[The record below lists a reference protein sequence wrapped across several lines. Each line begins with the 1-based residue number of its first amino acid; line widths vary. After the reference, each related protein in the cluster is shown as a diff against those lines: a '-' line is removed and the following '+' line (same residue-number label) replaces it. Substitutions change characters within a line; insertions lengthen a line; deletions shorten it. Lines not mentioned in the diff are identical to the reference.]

1 VSGHA
6 ARLAALG
13 GLAAGL
19 GASPVAPPLRP
30 SAGALGA
37 LAGAILWLL
46 LATPGERAAR
56 FRRGAWLGAISL
68 AAGAGGLLLG
78 GARLAAIDAGALA
91 APEGTQV
98 AVRGF
103 VEAVPRRPGGEV
115 RVRLATADGRLL
127 LAAPEPVG
135 ELAVGH
141 EVRARGTVRE
151 PAPWEAAYLARLGV
165 ARIVAA
171 RRIEPTGRRR
181 GGLAYLADRLRERGE
196 EALARGTPEPT
207 SALLRGFVLGQ
218 DDRIDPRTVADFQRS
233 GLAHLLAVSGQNV
246 LLLALL
252 AAPILA
258 LLGVPLRARLLC
270 LLALIAI
277 YVPVAGAGPSIQ
289 RAGVMGAAG
298 VVATLAGR
306 PPSRWYALLLAAA
319 ATLALNPRAAGD
331 VGWQLS
337 FAAVI
342 GIALWAAPLR
352 GLLGGGTGRR
362 GARAI
367 LAEAAAVTI
376 AATLATAPLM
386 THHFERLSLA
396 ALPANLLAL
405 PAVAPV
411 MWLGMLSSAAGQ
423 IAWLPVE
430 PLTWPAGLL
439 AAYIAQIARWFAA
452 PAWAELEVPALSPAA
467 TAALYA
473 AIATGAWALARGG
486 APRRSLGP
494 RRPRRRAV
502 LVALLVAA
510 ALAGPALVLH
520 GGRGERAPGLRV
532 SVLDVGQGD
541 AILLQPRAADPIL
554 VDAGPPGTDLVERLE
569 ELGVERLAAAVVTHA
584 QSDHAGGLAGLLA
597 RLEVGSVAFGAR
609 AGRLARLARGAG
621 ARPVQLA
628 EGSTLASGPLRLEVL
643 WPPRARLD
651 SPAAEDPNPLSV
663 VARARWGDFELLLTG
678 DGEAEAVPLD
688 PGPVDVLKVAHHGSA
703 DAGLGRL
710 LDRSAPALA
719 VISVGEDN
727 PYGHPAPQTMATLAE
742 HEVPVLR
749 TDSDGEVRID
759 VRGGGWAAEGADRI
773 AP

>member
-6 ARLAALG
+6 ARLVALG

-37 LAGAILWLL
+37 LAGATLWLV
-46 LATPGERAAR
+46 LAPPGERAGR
-56 FRRGAWLGAISL
+56 LRRGAWLGAISV

-91 APEGTQV
+91 AREGSRVT
-98 AVRGF
+98 VRGF
-103 VEAVPRRPGGEV
+103 VEAAPRHSGGEV

-151 PAPWEAAYLARLGV
+151 PAPWEAGYLARLGI

-196 EALARGTPEPT
+196 DALARGTPEPT

-218 DDRIDPRTVADFQRS
+218 DDRIDAKTVDDFQRS

-246 LLLALL
+246 ILLALL

-306 PPSRWYALLLAAA
+306 PASRWYALLLAAA

-352 GLLGGGTGRR
+352 GLLGGGGRQ
-362 GARAI
+362 GTRAI

-423 IAWLPVE
+423 IARLPVE
-430 PLTWPAGLL
+430 PLTWTAGLL

-452 PAWAELEVPALSPAA
+452 PAWAELEVPAVSPAA

-473 AIATGAWALARGG
+473 AIATGAWALARSGP
-486 APRRSLGP
+486 PRRSLGP
-494 RRPRRRAV
+494 RRPGRRAF
-502 LVALLVAA
+502 LVALLVAG
-510 ALAGPALVLH
+510 ALAGLGLALH
-520 GGRGERAPGLRV
+520 GGQGGRAPGLRV

-569 ELGVERLAAAVVTHA
+569 ELGVERLAAAVVTHP
-584 QSDHAGGLAGLLA
+584 QSDHAGGLAGLLD
-597 RLEVGSVAFGAR
+597 RLEVGSVAFGAW
-609 AGRLARLARGAG
+609 AGRLARQARGAG

-651 SPAAEDPNPLSV
+651 SPATEDPNPLSV
-663 VARARWGDFELLLTG
+663 VARARWDDFEMLLTG

-703 DAGLGRL
+703 DAGLGQL

-749 TDSDGEVRID
+749 TDSDGELRID
-759 VRGGGWAAEGADRI
+759 VRGRGWAAEAADRI